1 MCTLKKILYSFGVLL
16 SFLFIVP
23 VAWGQE
29 GDAIIVN
36 HNCCQLGQIPLEY
49 LESAKSNLHIAY
61 GHTSHG
67 SQLTTGMSGLVN
79 FINGGGLGLV
89 FTEYFFAWNNG
100 GTGGALDL
108 RDTPFSGASDLG
120 NPDRT
125 AWATATRDYL
135 SGHQDV
141 NVIIWSWC
149 GQVNG
154 NSLDIVTYLT
164 LMDSLERDYPEV
176 QFIYMTGHLNGTG
189 IEGNVNQRNEQIRTY
204 CNNNAKILYDF
215 ADIESYDPDGNYY
228 LDKAAND
235 SCNYDSDGNGSRD
248 KNWAVDWQ
256 NDHTEGMDWY
266 DCSSAHS
273 VELNA
278 NRKAYAAWWLWA
290 RLAGWEGVTPTF
302 LNDFSNQSPDKFE
315 LYQNYPNPFNAATK
329 ISYSVANCSMV
340 SLKVYDMLGKE
351 VQTLVHQYQNPGRY
365 SIVFDAMELA
375 SDIYF
380 YQLQIGNNMLKTNK
394 MVLLR

>member
-1 MCTLKKILYSFGVLL
+1 
-16 SFLFIVP
+16 
-23 VAWGQE
+23 
-29 GDAIIVN
+29 
-36 HNCCQLGQIPLEY
+36 
-49 LESAKSNLHIAY
+49 
-61 GHTSHG
+61 
-67 SQLTTGMSGLVN
+67 
-79 FINGGGLGLV
+79 
-89 FTEYFFAWNNG
+89 
-100 GTGGALDL
+100 
-108 RDTPFSGASDLG
+108 
-120 NPDRT
+120 
-125 AWATATRDYL
+125 
-135 SGHQDV
+135 
-141 NVIIWSWC
+141 
-149 GQVNG
+149 
-154 NSLDIVTYLT
+154 
-164 LMDSLERDYPEV
+164 
-176 QFIYMTGHLNGTG
+176 
-189 IEGNVNQRNEQIRTY
+189 
-204 CNNNAKILYDF
+204 
-215 ADIESYDPDGNYY
+215 
-228 LDKAAND
+228 
-235 SCNYDSDGNGSRD
+235 
-248 KNWAVDWQ
+248 VDWQ